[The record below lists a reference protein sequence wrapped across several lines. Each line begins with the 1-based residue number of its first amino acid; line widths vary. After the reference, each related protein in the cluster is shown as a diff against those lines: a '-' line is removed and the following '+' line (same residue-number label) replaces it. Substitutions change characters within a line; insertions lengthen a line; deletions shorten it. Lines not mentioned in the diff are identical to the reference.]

1 MGLKQDSFIYRQ
13 IISWGDM
20 DAFGH
25 VNNVVYYRYIEN
37 ARIAYLDQ
45 VNLLNYSIHIVVAS
59 SQCKYLSP
67 VTYPDILNIRVE
79 LLELRNS
86 AFSMRYLLWSEMQQ
100 KNIAEA
106 KVVMV
111 CVDQNVGKKVTMPE
125 QLKKELLILKNNSTS

>member
-1 MGLKQDSFIYRQ
+1 MSLKQNSFIYSQ
-13 IISWGDM
+13 VVSWGDM

-45 VNLLNYSIHIVVAS
+45 VGLLSYPIHIVVAS

-79 LLELRNS
+79 VLELRNS
-86 AFSMRYLLWSEMQQ
+86 AFSMRYLLWSEAQQ
-100 KNIAEA
+100 KHIAEA
-106 KVVMV
+106 EVVIV
-111 CVDQNVGKKVTMPE
+111 CVDQNTGQKVTMPE
-125 QLKKELLILKNNSTS
+125 QLKRELLILKNNSIS